1 MTTPAELDRHF
12 REVIGGMPGAPV
24 RPGDGLDWA
33 APVRPGS
40 RLDGASLLAIF
51 DVQAE
56 SRHLDFAARWM
67 QQQGRGFYTIGS
79 AGHEGNAAVAAALR
93 PTDPALLHYR
103 SGGFY
108 CARARQVDG
117 VDAVSDVLLGMA
129 ASADEPMA
137 GGRHKVFGRRE
148 LAIIPQTSTVASHL
162 PRAVGLAVGIGRAA
176 KLGAGCP
183 WPRDA
188 VVVASLGDASMNHS
202 TAAGAINAA
211 CHTCY
216 QGIPVPLLL
225 VCEDNGI
232 GISVPTPRGW
242 VAAACRDR
250 PGLSYLAADGCDPV
264 AVFDAAA
271 EAAWLARI
279 RRRPVFLH
287 LSVVRFLGHAGS
299 DAEAA
304 YRTPTDMIADL
315 ARDPLVA
322 TAGELVRAGLL
333 TPGEA
338 VARYVA
344 IGGLVH
350 GAAERALASRPLAGA
365 AEVMAPLAP
374 RHPELVADRARQ
386 GPGQAAPAP
395 PGEPPTLVGMAPV
408 SEPSTGQFAA
418 VREPSTGQFAA
429 VREPSTGQFA
439 AVREPSTGQFAAV
452 PEPSTGQFAAV
463 REPSAGRVPA
473 AGADR
478 GDRVSH
484 GATPGAQLTLA
495 QAVNRALAE
504 LLESYP
510 EMVVFGEDVGR
521 KGGVYGVTKGLQ
533 RRFGPARVFDTL
545 LDEQAIVGLALGGAL
560 AGLLPVP
567 EIQYLAYLHNAE
579 DQIRGEAATQQF
591 FSAGQFRNP
600 MVLRVAGYGYQKG
613 FGGHFHNDNA
623 VGVLRDVPGLVI
635 ASPARPDDAAAMLRT
650 CLAAA
655 AVDGSV
661 CVFIEPIALYHTR
674 DLHEDRDGGWLA
686 AYPGRD
692 AHVPVGRA
700 RSYGDG
706 GDLTVVSFGNGLR
719 MSLRA
724 ASRLAGRG
732 IGARVV
738 DLRWLAPLPVED
750 LLREARATG
759 RVLVVD
765 ETRRTGGVSEGV
777 VTALVDAGF
786 WGQIARVTS
795 EDSFVPLGQAADSVL
810 LDEPAIEKA
819 AVDLVHASR

>member
-12 REVIGGMPGAPV
+12 REVIGGMPGGPA
-24 RPGDGLDWA
+24 RGGSASRGGARLDWA

-40 RLDGASLLAIF
+40 RLDGATLLAIF
-51 DVQAE
+51 DVQAQ

-93 PTDPALLHYR
+93 PSDPALLHYR

-117 VDAVSDVLLGMA
+117 VDPVSDVLLGVA
-129 ASADEPMA
+129 ASADEPIA

-148 LAIIPQTSTVASHL
+148 LAIIPQTSTIASHL

-176 KLGAGCP
+176 KLGVPCQ

-188 VVVASLGDASMNHS
+188 VVVASLGDASLNHS

-211 CHTCY
+211 CHTSY

-242 VAAACRDR
+242 VAAACSGR

-264 AVFDAAA
+264 ATFDAAA
-271 EAAWLARI
+271 EAAWLARA

-304 YRTPTDMIADL
+304 YRAPTDLIADL

-350 GAAERALASRPLAGA
+350 GAAGRALASRPLAGA

-374 RHPELVADRARQ
+374 RRPDLVADRARR
-386 GPGQAAPAP
+386 GPGRAEAAPS
-395 PGEPPTLVGMAPV
+395 GEPPAVAGSAPV
-408 SEPSTGQFAA
+408 AEPLTGEFAAVREPLTGEFAAVREPLTGEFAAVREPLTGEFAAVREPLTGQFAA
-418 VREPSTGQFAA
+418 VREPLTGQFAA
-429 VREPSTGQFA
+429 VREP
-439 AVREPSTGQFAAV
+439 PPV
-452 PEPSTGQFAAV
+452 P
-463 REPSAGRVPA
+463 VPVP
-473 AGADR
+473 GADR
-478 GDRVSH
+478 GDRASQ
-484 GATPGAQLTLA
+484 GAIPGAQVTLA

-510 EMVVFGEDVGR
+510 EMIVFGEDVGR
-521 KGGVYGVTKGLQ
+521 KGGVYGATKGLQ
-533 RRFGPARVFDTL
+533 RRFGRARVFDTL
-545 LDEQAIVGLALGGAL
+545 LDEQAILGLALGGGL

-567 EIQYLAYLHNAE
+567 EIQYLAYLHNAA
-579 DQIRGEAATQQF
+579 DQIRGEAASQQF

-623 VGVLRDVPGLVI
+623 VAALRDIPGLVI

-686 AYPGRD
+686 AYPGRG
-692 AHVPVGRA
+692 AHIPVGRA

-724 ASRLAGRG
+724 ASRLASRG
-732 IGARVV
+732 SAR
-738 DLRWLAPLPVED
+738 
-750 LLREARATG
+750 G
-759 RVLVVD
+759 
-765 ETRRTGGVSEGV
+765 
-777 VTALVDAGF
+777 
-786 WGQIARVTS
+786 
-795 EDSFVPLGQAADSVL
+795 
-810 LDEPAIEKA
+810 
-819 AVDLVHASR
+819 